1 MEKKKKRWVDEKS
14 LREMG
19 VPENVIKE
27 AKRAEET
34 GLFDMEPSPDLVERT
49 FERTRHLL
57 PPRPSLIK
65 RILACISKQFKKRR

>member
-14 LREMG
+14 LREIG
-19 VPENVIKE
+19 IPENVIKE
-27 AKRAEET
+27 AKGAEEA

-49 FERTRHLL
+49 LERTRHLL

-65 RILACISKQFKKRR
+65 RIFAYIGKQFKKRR